1 MKSIIRLTRGEIV
14 KMLKSNTLYIMAG
27 ALAVLI
33 AVMSILYAT
42 QKRGVTDL
50 FNLLIGGTR
59 VDSFDIMEGNF
70 EEISDVIDPSMLE
83 EFTTFKLDDPRLRL
97 LMLCADPVITE
108 SLPSLV
114 EAFTGQ
120 TPVIPELSALTELHS
135 TLYGNY
141 FRNYLGSDDA
151 YLYVVDMQMDYF
163 KAHIDA
169 GDPVGFADFIE
180 MKILEA
186 GTLFEELD
194 AAFKHYNA
202 EAAKNRAAEEGAIGK
217 DALIKNETA
226 AYSGFRSSLSAFSN
240 IIGNLR
246 FYTSAELTG
255 TNYIYLPTNGKLF
268 GDLDYE
274 ELTYALR
281 NAERVLM
288 NVRDDLSRIYS
299 AYNKANTLK
308 NFTAEFLGRILLP
321 DEYAEGAQD
330 SGRTDRVAAR
340 LTTLLPAVMPAL
352 FPDSDVDAVLS
363 YLIKPTIGLPIP
375 GKTGDLGDKLINDF
389 NTVPLNITKN
399 ENDFLYGYSEVMAQL
414 CIDNPKDTKA
424 IEFTERFKGGKLA
437 PFIELLHGGYEAP
450 VTASIYNKY
459 FEPYYDRSEREEI
472 AALRQSLNGYTAE
485 YSAAQII
492 MSLVPDL
499 IEGSE
504 GSIGFGD
511 FEIDIPKIAADGV
524 YANIKSA
531 FKQFDSKS
539 MTLYQMT
546 KNVCAKNTFDYHGLN
561 DSQVREIRGFL
572 LSSRYSI
579 NSDIAKAQFL
589 IDQSTL
595 AREYSAPENMSGA
608 YGYMSFVFLLT
619 GIVILIFGIVLAA
632 GTIAGEH
639 SDGTMKLLLIR
650 PHTRWQVLLSK
661 FLAVFI
667 VLLAFYLVN
676 FLLTFLIG
684 GIGWGFTAPNALAI
698 FNGTKIFITGPLAM
712 TAIFQL
718 FSFVEAAIFALVAL
732 TISTVFKARSGAI
745 SISML
750 IYFVSFVLG
759 TVLSAYDW
767 YKYIL
772 FNNTNLSIYFG
783 SVGPSLAD
791 MTLWF
796 SLIVDLIYTAVLGT
810 VCFFTFAKRDA
821 T

>member
-1 MKSIIRLTRGEIV
+1 MKSIIRLTRGEII

-70 EEISDVIDPSMLE
+70 EEISDQIDPSMLE
-83 EFTTFKLDDPRLRL
+83 EFTAFKLDDPRLRL
-97 LMLCADPVITE
+97 LMLCADPAITE
-108 SLPSLV
+108 ALPSLV

-120 TPVIPELSALTELHS
+120 VPSIPELTAITALHS
-135 TLYGNY
+135 TLYSNY
-141 FRNYLGSDDA
+141 FRNIWYGDDSYLN
-151 YLYVVDMQMDYF
+151 VVDMQMDYF
-163 KAHIDA
+163 KAQIDA
-169 GDPVGFADFIE
+169 DDPGGFADFIE
-180 MKILEA
+180 TKILDA
-186 GTLFEELD
+186 GVRWETLN
-194 AAFKHYNA
+194 AAFKKYNE
-202 EAAKNRAAEEGAIGK
+202 EAAKNRAADAEAAGK
-217 DALIKNETA
+217 DVLIKNEMN
-226 AYSGFRSSLSAFSN
+226 AYSHFRSSLSAFSN
-240 IIGNLR
+240 LIGNLR
-246 FYTSAELTG
+246 FYTSAEITG
-255 TNYIYLPTNGKLF
+255 TNYVFLPTDGKLF

-274 ELTYALR
+274 ELTSSLR
-281 NAERVLM
+281 AVERVLA
-288 NVRDDLSRIYS
+288 NVRDDLSRINN
-299 AYNKANTLK
+299 AYNRANTIRS
-308 NFTAEFLGRILLP
+308 FTAEFLGRILLP
-321 DEYAEGAQD
+321 DEYAEDAQV

-340 LTTLLPAVMPAL
+340 LTAMLPAVMPVI
-352 FPDSDVDAVLS
+352 FPDSDVEAVLS
-363 YLIKPTIGLPIP
+363 YLVKPAINLPDP
-375 GKTGDLGDKLINDF
+375 EKTGDLGDKLIRDF
-389 NTVPLNITKN
+389 NTVPSNITKN
-399 ENDFLYGYSEVMAQL
+399 ERDFLYGYSEVMAQL
-414 CIDNPKDTKA
+414 CIDKPKDPA
-424 IEFTERFKGGKLA
+424 AVAFTERFKGGKLA

-450 VTASIYNKY
+450 VTATVYNKY

-472 AALRQSLNGYTAE
+472 ATIRQSLADYAGK
-485 YSAAQII
+485 YSASQII
-492 MSLVPDL
+492 MSLMPDL
-499 IEGSE
+499 IEGIE
-504 GSIGFGD
+504 GDIGLGD
-511 FEIDIPKIAADGV
+511 FELDFPAIDAEGV
-524 YANIKSA
+524 YANIKSL
-531 FKQFDSKS
+531 FKQYDSKS

-546 KNVCAKNTFDYHGLN
+546 KSVCAKNTFDYNGLN
-561 DSQVREIRGFL
+561 DSQVRDIRGFL
-572 LSSRYSI
+572 LSSRYAI

-589 IDQSTL
+589 IDQNTL
-595 AREYSAPENMSGA
+595 AREYSAPENLGGG

-661 FLAVFI
+661 LIAVLI
-667 VLLAFYLVN
+667 VLLAFYLIN

-684 GIGWGFTAPNALAI
+684 GIGWGFAAPNALAI
-698 FNGTKIFITGPLAM
+698 FNGTKIFITAPLAM
-712 TAIFQL
+712 TAILQL

-759 TVLSAYDW
+759 AVLSAYDW
-767 YKYIL
+767 YKFVL

-796 SLIVDLIYTAVLGT
+796 SLVVDLIYIAVLGT